1 MKVAFF
7 AAALLTMSTTAL
19 QLNSQYAAAEQT
31 DDMLAEI
38 SNNFDSPTF
47 QDAIEDFAE
56 VDSDIDSDNEAE
68 CEQAD
73 GNNVTRIHA
82 KGKCGG
88 EVNIEMPMAEK
99 KKITYNSPTLEV
111 VDAGFNGSASQVP
124 MDAPKKPMD
133 APMKPMD
140 APKKPMDAPKKDMN
154 GAPKKPVDAAPPKP
168 MDAPK
173 KEMSDMEAAKK
184 KPISANSA
192 KDFSDSSSGSSSDSD
207 GPAKEKPAAK
217 PAGAA
222 AGAKTNGGPGSM
234 A

>member
-111 VDAGFNGSASQVP
+111 VDAGFNGSAS
-124 MDAPKKPMD
+124 
-133 APMKPMD
+133 
-140 APKKPMDAPKKDMN
+140 
-154 GAPKKPVDAAPPKP
+154 
-168 MDAPK
+168 
-173 KEMSDMEAAKK
+173 
-184 KPISANSA
+184 
-192 KDFSDSSSGSSSDSD
+192 
-207 GPAKEKPAAK
+207 
-217 PAGAA
+217 
-222 AGAKTNGGPGSM
+222 
-234 A
+234 